1 MPELTAGDLQPLWNH
16 MSEQHDLELT
26 FTELFDILGI
36 IEEIQAKNKP
46 HTITFEVPLSN
57 PFDNS
62 KK

>member
-1 MPELTAGDLQPLWNH
+1 